1 MFSGFKYFTKN
12 NFDFNTDNFKKLN
25 SEMNLHD
32 LQKFNCDVETVER
45 HFNLIL
51 ITQINECI

>member
-1 MFSGFKYFTKN
+1 MVTGFKYFTKN

-32 LQKFNCDVETVER
+32 LKKFNCDVETVER
-45 HFNLIL
+45 HYNF
-51 ITQINECI
+51 T